1 MNSKSIRPRT
11 SISTDNLPAVMEPPT
26 VIIEDK
32 MQLDPMKVIKAWHE
46 SAEVLKT
53 VAQAAQEAQEDN
65 AYTRETLE
73 HSRKV
78 MIRLG
83 IRSEE
88 HTSELQSRENLV
100 CRLLL
105 EKKKQ
110 TKE

>member
-83 IRSEE
+83 IGI
-88 HTSELQSRENLV
+88 TVLQIISTGLMWWAAR
-100 CRLLL
+100 C
-105 EKKKQ
+105 
-110 TKE
+110 